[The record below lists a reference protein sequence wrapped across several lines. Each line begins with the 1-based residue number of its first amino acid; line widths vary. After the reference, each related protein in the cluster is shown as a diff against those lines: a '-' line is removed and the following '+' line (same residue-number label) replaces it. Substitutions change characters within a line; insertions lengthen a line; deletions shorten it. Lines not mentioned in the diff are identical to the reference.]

1 MSNLKA
7 VLSSEHTQLKSDL
20 TSNASSLE
28 NMSEGLNNFT
38 DQIINEIKKRDH
50 DVEELVTSELGKDI
64 PTGK

>member
-38 DQIINEIKKRDH
+38 DEIINEIKKRDH